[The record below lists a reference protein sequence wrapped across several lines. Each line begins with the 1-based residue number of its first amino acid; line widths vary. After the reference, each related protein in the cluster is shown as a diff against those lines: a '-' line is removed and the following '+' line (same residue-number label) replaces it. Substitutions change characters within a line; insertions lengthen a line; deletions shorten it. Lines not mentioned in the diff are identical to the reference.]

1 MNAKQEY
8 RPTYQT
14 SLVDPSDFW
23 RSAAEAIS
31 WDVAPEQILDTTARP
46 TARWFPDA
54 RLNTSYNALD
64 RHVRDLTAEPA
75 STNDDTDTAAET
87 GISEKRAVARIS
99 PP

>member
-8 RPTYQT
+8 RPAYQL
-14 SLVDPSDFW
+14 SLVDPSEFW
-23 RSAAEAIS
+23 RTAAESIS
-31 WDVAPEQILDTTARP
+31 WDVPPTQILDSNARP

-64 RHVRDLTAEPA
+64 RHVREITP
-75 STNDDTDTAAET
+75 
-87 GISEKRAVARIS
+87 SEGTSGGQEGVALIS